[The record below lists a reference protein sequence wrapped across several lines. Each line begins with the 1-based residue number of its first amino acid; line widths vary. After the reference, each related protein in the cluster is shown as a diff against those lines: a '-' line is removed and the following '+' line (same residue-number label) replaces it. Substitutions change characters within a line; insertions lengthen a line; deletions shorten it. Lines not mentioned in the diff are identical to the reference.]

1 MRRMSRV
8 IDHEKTSKKIRE
20 YINMCSLT
28 PKEVAKR
35 VPLSSVQPVYKWM
48 DERNKT
54 IPRIDVLV
62 QLTEIFDVTL
72 DDLVV
77 IKQV

>member
-1 MRRMSRV
+1 M
-8 IDHEKTSKKIRE
+8 
-20 YINMCSLT
+20 T